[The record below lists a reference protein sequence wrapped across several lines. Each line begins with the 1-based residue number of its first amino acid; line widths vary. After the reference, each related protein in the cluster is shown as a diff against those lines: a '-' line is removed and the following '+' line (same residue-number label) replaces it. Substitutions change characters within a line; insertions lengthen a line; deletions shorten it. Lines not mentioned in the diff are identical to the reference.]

1 MLIVAFIHA
10 AILYWLASVNNSSF
24 WDKIYDYTTSSVLRF
39 FHPKK
44 GVTQY
49 FEKIYDNCRVFD
61 VVHHIRP
68 SLVVLSKEKSFSITH
83 VHATLVY
90 LDVSI
95 LLQGFVIRDTDQF
108 RLGLSHLLISLITL
122 HRTNSFSFG
131 FENHGSFG
139 RSYWKSPASAA
150 GIYVLNFWLSK
161 FTLEV
166 IHPFIFKCFKAI
178 KRTAI
183 NAQISICVCCAQPRR
198 ELIAKSNR

>member
-1 MLIVAFIHA
+1 MSHIWQFSHFIASKQRKKKVKCLSWLLFMRQSYIDQHLSITQAFEIRFTI
-10 AILYWLASVNNSSF
+10 ILRRPYCDFS
-24 WDKIYDYTTSSVLRF
+24 TQ
-39 FHPKK
+39 KK

-49 FEKIYDNCRVFD
+49 FEKIYDNCRVFV

-68 SLVVLSKEKSFSITH
+68 SLLLQVVLSKEKSFSITH

-139 RSYWKSPASAA
+139 RSYGKSPATPA
-150 GIYVLNFWLSK
+150 GIYVLNF
-161 FTLEV
+161 
-166 IHPFIFKCFKAI
+166 
-178 KRTAI
+178 
-183 NAQISICVCCAQPRR
+183 
-198 ELIAKSNR
+198 